1 MRRWERYGHCLDAI
15 TKSSTVISVAN
26 ATEIESMGTWTGTV
40 QVGGT
45 GAWSSFEIFDCKN
58 AFDVILEKP
67 WLKAVRAQHD
77 YVKDEIVIGVEGE
90 QEVITNMLDGK
101 SMSETNTSTPLN
113 DETPTKATVT
123 VTNASQQEE
132 NIQVETTAD
141 HQLTEEWARITQLGV
156 SDTPQD
162 EVHWT
167 NGERDPDLDQLAKI
181 VRSETRIKQLKYHMD
196 ILREMDTGRDE
207 IVTGTSDEKAMV
219 DAIGDVT
226 NEEFKINRGNNTSAR
241 VTNAFDEARV
251 REILKAVEIGPDLT
265 EDQREQVRSLIKEYA
280 VVFALSLSKVLYVDW
295 YKHKINIDP
304 EQIFPTRIKQRP
316 ITEGQKEWFHNILDD
331 MEKSYVIQNVP
342 GDFIKNL
349 SSTNLAPKDAG
360 KMGLTRTE
368 VLRQVNLE
376 CKKNGLPPFWEQ
388 IPDNE
393 ETNQGATLEAAE
405 DDKPSTP
412 KTKWRVCHAFNA
424 LNKAT

>member
-1 MRRWERYGHCLDAI
+1 MYNVPTSERILQMAETKSDNQKPKPFLQRIQLKGKSGAIVRATGQIDYGAMRNCISLRRWERYRHCLDAI

-58 AFDVILEKP
+58 AFDVILGKP

-162 EVHWT
+162 EVRWT

-196 ILREMDTGRDE
+196 ILWEMATGRDE
-207 IVTGTSDEKAMV
+207 IVTGTSDEKATV

-226 NEEFKINRGNNTSAR
+226 KEEFKINRGNNTSAR

-251 REILKAVEIGPDLT
+251 HEILKAVEIGPDLT
-265 EDQREQVRSLIKEYA
+265 LTHQRIR
-280 VVFALSLSKVLYVDW
+280 
-295 YKHKINIDP
+295 
-304 EQIFPTRIKQRP
+304 
-316 ITEGQKEWFHNILDD
+316 
-331 MEKSYVIQNVP
+331 
-342 GDFIKNL
+342 
-349 SSTNLAPKDAG
+349 
-360 KMGLTRTE
+360 
-368 VLRQVNLE
+368 
-376 CKKNGLPPFWEQ
+376 
-388 IPDNE
+388 
-393 ETNQGATLEAAE
+393 
-405 DDKPSTP
+405 
-412 KTKWRVCHAFNA
+412 
-424 LNKAT
+424 